1 MSYGK
6 LKEFSVVIASGAST
20 SSGFSLGGSPFARMY
35 VQVGTMSTAAAISVH
50 NSRDDGSSYFNVF
63 HPAVN
68 STSVQA
74 YPLVIAS
81 AVGANG
87 GAMFLPVAGLSKLRF
102 VASDVVS
109 GGVSFNVVCSD

>member
-1 MSYGK
+1 MSYGNFK
-6 LKEFSVVIASGAST
+6 NFSVVIASGAST
-20 SSGFSLGGSPFARMY
+20 SSSFALGGVPFARMY

-50 NSRDDGSSYFNVF
+50 NSVNNGTSFLNVY

-68 STSVQA
+68 TTSVQA

-87 GAMFLPVAGLSKLRF
+87 GAMFLPVAGLSHMRF